1 PGDCPFPN
9 IPGGIIVDYQGPY
22 TDGVTINGRCQG
34 NGYIMGP
41 SSMTCLFGNWV
52 PPFLGQCSN
61 GLQYS
66 CPTPHAPQ
74 GAHLSSQGPFGNG
87 DMVRAICDDGGYI
100 LGPSSMA
107 CVMGH
112 WAPAFFGDCTS
123 SQRYSCQ
130 VPPPKP
136 GMSLSRQ
143 GTVRSDDTV
152 TATCTENMKV
162 LIGIKSMTCVF
173 GHWAPNQFGDCV
185 DVNQLG
191 TVVYSDGSGLVIVK
205 YRNGTEIKDLGN
217 GELLIQYS
225 SGESPDT
232 TCSSVQ
238 HEEFS
243 MNSCALQVDTESSRL
258 EDMQGYQK
266 IRLNETHNV
275 FRKRRIQVEHPKRHD
290 LQGWRANPQ
299 LWT

>member
-1 PGDCPFPN
+1 MPELRHAGDCPPPN
-9 IPGGIIVDYQGPY
+9 IPNGIIVDYHGPY
-22 TDGVTINGRCQG
+22 TDGATINGRCQG

-52 PPFLGQCSN
+52 PPFMGQCSN

-66 CPTPHAPQ
+66 CPTPRAPQ

-87 DMVRAICDDGGYI
+87 DMVQAICDDGGYI

-130 VPPPKP
+130 IPSPKP
-136 GMSLSRQ
+136 GMALSRQ
-143 GTVRSDDTV
+143 GTVRSDESV
-152 TATCTENMKV
+152 TATCTQNNKV
-162 LIGIKSMTCVF
+162 LLGIKSMTCVF

-205 YRNGTEIKDLGN
+205 YRNGTDIKDLGN
-217 GELLIQYS
+217 GVLMIQYS
-225 SGESPDT
+225 SGGYGIEQVRGYTGVPGISMAGGMT
-232 TCSSVQ
+232 GVQ
-238 HEEFS
+238 VRNGIVYINGVAVAKRIGELYGLS
-243 MNSCALQVDTESSRL
+243 NSLGNSLWFGPA
-258 EDMQGYQK
+258 Y
-266 IRLNETHNV
+266 
-275 FRKRRIQVEHPKRHD
+275 HD
-290 LQGWRANPQ
+290 
-299 LWT
+299 

>member
-1 PGDCPFPN
+1 MLKSLPLPGDCPPPN
-9 IPGGIIVDYQGPY
+9 IPSGITVDYHGPY

-66 CPTPHAPQ
+66 CPTPNAPQ
-74 GAHLSSQGPFGNG
+74 GAHLSRQGPFGNG
-87 DMVRAICDDGGYI
+87 DMVQAICDDGGYI
-100 LGPSSMA
+100 LGPSSMV

-143 GTVRSDDTV
+143 GTVRSDETV

-162 LIGIKSMTCVF
+162 LVGIKSMTCVF

-225 SGESPDT
+225 SGGYGIEQVRGYTGRPGISMAGGVT
-232 TCSSVQ
+232 SVQ
-238 HEEFS
+238 VRNGIVYINGVAVAKRIGE
-243 MNSCALQVDTESSRL
+243 L
-258 EDMQGYQK
+258 
-266 IRLNETHNV
+266 
-275 FRKRRIQVEHPKRHD
+275 FRAFKV
-290 LQGWRANPQ
+290 
-299 LWT
+299 